1 MASSHITSGVVG
13 LSGRVPE
20 VDPEPVLS
28 SSLVLAGEPLPLV
41 GTVRVYT
48 CGITPYDVTHVGHA
62 ATFVWADLVG
72 CLARHLGVA
81 AETCRNVTDVD
92 DVLTR
97 AAGERGWEYDEFALT
112 QEFLFDRDM
121 KALKVARPDHSPH
134 ARAHVQHVIQLAAAL
149 LATGHAYEHDGHVFF
164 RGDEVMA
171 ASGLGEEEA
180 LRRSAEF
187 GDQAEDGRESP
198 HDVHLWRPSP
208 ADHPAWP
215 SPWGWGR
222 PGWHA
227 ECAAMAWSTFGASV
241 DVLVGGEDLTYPHHA
256 FQTAMVQA
264 ATGIAPFARRQL
276 HVGSVRHDGS
286 KMAKSTRN
294 LVLVGDLLQETSG
307 AALRLMLLNRPW
319 AQAWEF
325 EPAMVPAAAEQLDRL
340 YAAAGRPGSDAGRAA
355 VLAALAADLDV
366 PAAVAIAEAEGGPA
380 ARTLLDVLKLTDAT

>member
-62 ATFVWADLVG
+62 ATFVWADLIG

-121 KALKVARPDHSPH
+121 KALKVARPDHTPH

-149 LATGHAYEHDGHVFF
+149 LRTGHAYEHDGHVFF

-171 ASGLGEEEA
+171 ASGLGEQEALAA
-180 LRRSAEF
+180 LRRVRRP
-187 GDQAEDGRESP
+187 GRGRP
-198 HDVHLWRPSP
+198 RVARTTCTCGGRRRPSTRRGRARGAGAVP
-208 ADHPAWP
+208 AGTP
-215 SPWGWGR
+215 SAPRWRGR
-222 PGWHA
+222 PSA
-227 ECAAMAWSTFGASV
+227 PASTSWS
-241 DVLVGGEDLTYPHHA
+241 
-256 FQTAMVQA
+256 
-264 ATGIAPFARRQL
+264 
-276 HVGSVRHDGS
+276 
-286 KMAKSTRN
+286 
-294 LVLVGDLLQETSG
+294 
-307 AALRLMLLNRPW
+307 
-319 AQAWEF
+319 
-325 EPAMVPAAAEQLDRL
+325 
-340 YAAAGRPGSDAGRAA
+340 
-355 VLAALAADLDV
+355 
-366 PAAVAIAEAEGGPA
+366 A
-380 ARTLLDVLKLTDAT
+380 ART